1 MERFN
6 YKEIGEIINI
16 GTGEDMKLKNLAL
29 FIKNVVSSKG
39 EIKYDLSKP
48 DGTPRKLLDVYGV
61 PILDIIIIF

>member
-1 MERFN
+1 M
-6 YKEIGEIINI
+6 
-16 GTGEDMKLKNLAL
+16 GTGEDIKLKNLAL